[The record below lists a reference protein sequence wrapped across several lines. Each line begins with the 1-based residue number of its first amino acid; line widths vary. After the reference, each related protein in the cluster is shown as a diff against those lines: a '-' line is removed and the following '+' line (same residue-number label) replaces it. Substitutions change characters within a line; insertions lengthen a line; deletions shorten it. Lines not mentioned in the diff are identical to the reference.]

1 MGNIKRCML
10 SPLALALSLAF
21 SSANAKDVARVRG
34 TIDRIDGA
42 YYVVKSRDGSELK
55 ITLADNAPVAAVVKA
70 ELSDIKP
77 GSFVGV
83 ASMPQADGSQ
93 RALEVLIFPEALRG
107 TGEGH
112 YSWDLHPQSMMTN
125 ANVEQT
131 VTGVDGQTLTLKY
144 KDGEKKVV
152 VPSSTPIVTFAP
164 GDRSNLK
171 PGAKIFIAAAKKQ
184 PDGSLEALRIAY
196 GKDGLVPPM

>member
-196 GKDGLVPPM
+196 RKDGLVPPM